1 MTRDPDYGPK
11 FVMEFQDKLLFGTD
25 IITPES
31 EFPMIDLLKDWKDT
45 GKITGQAF
53 AKIARENAIKLL
65 DL

>member
-1 MTRDPDYGPK
+1 
-11 FVMEFQDKLLFGTD
+11 
-25 IITPES
+25 
-31 EFPMIDLLKDWKDT
+31 MIDLLKDWKDT